1 MTDID
6 SEEWRL
12 RERASLFDLCRQML
26 LFRLSLCLMM
36 LATRATSHLLG
47 DTCTIAGNGATGYA
61 DGAAG
66 AASFSGPSG
75 ISTWANGNS
84 ILVVDT
90 GNNVVRLLASAQV
103 STIAGNGRQGVADGQ
118 ATSAEFNSPS
128 DVATKT
134 DFNTGM
140 VTALVSDTNNKKIR
154 FLYVGQEQVGSF
166 VQTSMQQPS
175 ALALAP
181 NQATLIVSDLELHQ
195 LLTFNMADG
204 KTSKFV
210 GNGQRGYQDGA
221 TASFNGPRGLTFSP
235 DGTYV
240 CSPALTPMTSTCCR
254 FLWLTQ
260 ATMS

>member
-1 MTDID
+1 MPM
-6 SEEWRL
+6 ELQGL
-12 RERASLFDLCRQML
+12 RVFRGPQASQRGPTGTPSLWSTLETTWSGCSPAHRSRRSPGTGGRASQTVRRH
-26 LFRLSLCLMM
+26 RLSS
-36 LATRATSHLLG
+36 SHLSE
-47 DTCTIAGNGATGYA
+47 C
-61 DGAAG
+61 
-66 AASFSGPSG
+66 
-75 ISTWANGNS
+75 
-84 ILVVDT
+84 LVPCSCC
-90 GNNVVRLLASAQV
+90 LHS
-103 STIAGNGRQGVADGQ
+103 
-118 ATSAEFNSPS
+118 SPS